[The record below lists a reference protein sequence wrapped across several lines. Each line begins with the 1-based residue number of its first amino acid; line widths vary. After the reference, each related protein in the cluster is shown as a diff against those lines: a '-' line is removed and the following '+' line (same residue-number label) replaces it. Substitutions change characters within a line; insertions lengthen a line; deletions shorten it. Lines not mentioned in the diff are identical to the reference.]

1 MENKVEAE
9 FSPKKPHVAFLPSP
23 GLSHVTP
30 LFELAKILVTNHG
43 FHATFLNITTEAS
56 SAQNNLLHSP
66 NLPPHLHIAD
76 LPPIDISNLV
86 NSQTPGITHLCI
98 NTNESLKCLNKV
110 LSQLQPNKPQALVI
124 DIFCTQAFDAC
135 KDVVPN
141 IPVFTFFTASA
152 RLLALSLF
160 LPQLDRDVEGEF
172 VDLPHPVQVP
182 GCEPVQ
188 IKGMLDQIMNRK
200 SDEHKWYLYHVSRLP
215 MAAGILLN
223 TWDDLEPVTVRALQE
238 HAFYHNIPIP
248 PVHPIGPVIK
258 ETEPVSQTGSEC
270 IAWLNKQPSNSVLF
284 VSFGSGGILTTKQQ
298 NELAWGLQLSG
309 QRFLWVVR
317 PPSDDSNATSFFNA
331 GNDDSNYV
339 GSYLLKVFERFCRKD
354 SRKKHVG
361 HVMGTTSGD
370 SPAPFNGGVFDTLR
384 LEFCVG
390 KRGEVPMIAWP
401 MYAEQRMNAMMV
413 EEEIGVGVKVAVGEG
428 GLVGREEVERVV
440 KMVMVDGGKRKA
452 IKHKAEELKES
463 AMKTLQ
469 VNGSSYES
477 QVAFAKLWKDQ
488 Q

>member
-1 MENKVEAE
+1 MENKVEAQ

-23 GLSHVTP
+23 GLGHVTP

-66 NLPPHLHIAD
+66 NLPHHLHIVD
-76 LPPIDISNLV
+76 LPPIDISNLI

-110 LSQLQPNKPQALVI
+110 LNQLPNKPQALVI

-135 KDVVPN
+135 KDAVPN

-152 RLLALSLF
+152 RPLALSLF

-200 SDEHKWYLYHVSRLP
+200 SDEYKWYLHHISRLP
-215 MAAGILLN
+215 MAAGILVN
-223 TWDDLEPVTVRALQE
+223 TWEDLEPVTLRALQE

-258 ETEPVSQTGSEC
+258 ETEPVTQTGSEC

-339 GSYLLKVFERFCRKD
+339 GSYLPKDFVEKTRKR
-354 SRKKHVG
+354 SMLV
-361 HVMGTTSGD
+361 TSW
-370 SPAPFNGGVFDTLR
+370 APQMKILRHPSTASFLTHCGWNSVLESVANG
-384 LEFCVG
+384 
-390 KRGEVPMIAWP
+390 VPMIAWP
-401 MYAEQRMNAMMV
+401 LYAEQRMNAMMV

-440 KMVMVDGGKRKA
+440 KMVMVEGGKRKA
-452 IKHKAEELKES
+452 IK
-463 AMKTLQ
+463 
-469 VNGSSYES
+469 
-477 QVAFAKLWKDQ
+477 
-488 Q
+488 